1 MFRSSKRWHKLMN
14 GHKKRYSTKLEEG
27 KDMTLAKPFN
37 LTRTL
42 NEGDTSKSMTLER
55 PFNLI

>member
-1 MFRSSKRWHKLMN
+1 MATKS
-14 GHKKRYSTKLEEG
+14 GIGTKLEEG